1 MKKSLLLTTLLL
13 GGCSSA
19 WQDHGN
25 VTETAL
31 TPAQQHTV
39 AVRMAESVFRRYGSR
54 SIFSFPHSP
63 YNAFAA
69 QLAGALRAKGIG
81 VNESTGSV
89 IADTPLHYRVVNL
102 NPQQFYTELDI
113 SGIRINQIWSL
124 QDNILAPIA
133 VQTQGVL
140 NGEG

>member
-1 MKKSLLLTTLLL
+1 MKKSLLLISLLL
-13 GGCSSA
+13 GGCSS

-39 AVRMAESVFRRYGSR
+39 AARMAESVFHRYGSR

-63 YNAFAA
+63 NNAFAT

-113 SGIRINQIWSL
+113 SGVRINQIWSL

-133 VQTQGVL
+133 VQTLGVL

>member
-1 MKKSLLLTTLLL
+1 MRKHLLLTTLLL
-13 GGCSSA
+13 SGCTSA

-25 VTETAL
+25 VTETVL

-39 AVRMAESVFRRYGSR
+39 AVKMADTVFRHYGSR
-54 SIFSFPHSP
+54 SIFSFVHNP
-63 YNAFAA
+63 NNTFAT

-81 VNESTGSV
+81 VNDGTGSV
-89 IADTPLHYRVVNL
+89 IDNTPLHYRLINL

-113 SGIRINQIWSL
+113 NGLRINQIWSL

-133 VQTQGVL
+133 GQTQGAI

>member
-1 MKKSLLLTTLLL
+1 MKKSLLLTSLLL
-13 GGCSSA
+13 GGCTT

-25 VTETAL
+25 ITETVL
-31 TPAQQHTV
+31 TPVQQHTV
-39 AVRMAESVFRRYGSR
+39 AARMADSVFRRYGSR

-63 YNAFAA
+63 NNAFAA

-113 SGIRINQIWSL
+113 SGVRINQIWSL

-140 NGEG
+140 SGEG